1 MTRSPFT
8 ISGFG
13 DEIADDPAEQLD
25 VLASLDIHH
34 LDLRG
39 AWGRNV
45 LDFDED
51 DVRRIEALLAE
62 KGAQV
67 AMIASP
73 VGKSQITEPAAYER
87 ARLETAIRLARGVR
101 DAADSDVL
109 LLPRG
114 RLRTPSA
121 ETRL

>member
-45 LDFDED
+45 LEFDRE
-51 DVRRIEALLAE
+51 DVRQLTALLSE
-62 KGAQV
+62 KRAKV
-67 AMIASP
+67 AMTASP
-73 VGKSQITEPAAYER
+73 VGKSQISESPSYER
-87 ARLETAIRLARGVR
+87 GRLESAIRLADAFGTPLVR
-101 DAADSDVL
+101 LFSFYFT
-109 LLPRG
+109 
-114 RLRTPSA
+114 LR
-121 ETRL
+121 